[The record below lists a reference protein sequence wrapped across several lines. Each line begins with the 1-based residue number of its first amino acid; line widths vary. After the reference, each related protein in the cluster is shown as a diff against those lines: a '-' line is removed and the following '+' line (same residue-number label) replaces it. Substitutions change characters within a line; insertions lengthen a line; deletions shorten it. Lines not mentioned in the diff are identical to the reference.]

1 MANTTR
7 NLLLFSLSCFI
18 PLLFRPT
25 CSQIATISHGQQ
37 LKQDQQLVST
47 SGMFKLGFKSVHKD
61 NSYLGIWYNGEDDNL
76 LWVAN
81 RNTPTFG
88 STGILEI
95 DDRGSL
101 KILHQSADPVVLY
114 SVEEPSNTSATL
126 EDSGN
131 FVLHELN
138 RDGSVKRLLWES
150 FDYPTDTL
158 LPGMKL
164 GINSKTGLNWA
175 LTSWRSDKSPASG
188 SFSLG
193 LDPSDSTQWAIWWRG
208 EVYWKSGSFQHG
220 FLEVFLSNSSYDFFY
235 VSNENETYFNY
246 TVKKAVTIFPR
257 LKLNSEGELVSY
269 KADSV
274 ASQVSCTKN
283 MSIGCMK
290 LNVPECSRSLGN
302 NVFQQHVGYISNT
315 GFKFSETD
323 NLSRIDC
330 QAKCLDD
337 CSCVAY
343 ASKND
348 DGTGCE
354 IWSTGVSFTESVTG
368 DNKPEVK
375 REVFILEPR
384 ENKWWIWLIASVGVV
399 MIVPPVCSICYKIWK
414 NSNRGGVGK
423 TNQRVL
429 FDEIG
434 GGAMASTKNDTLIS
448 RRTDGH
454 DKQLDVF
461 SFESIV
467 AATKCFSV
475 GNKLGEGG
483 FGPVYKGKLVDGR
496 EIAVKRLSSHSGQG
510 LVEFKNEAILIAKLQ
525 HTNLVRLLG
534 FCIQVEE
541 KMLIYEYMPNK
552 SLDFF
557 IFDSEKK
564 YMLNWKERLN
574 IIEGIA
580 QGLIYLHKYSRL
592 KVIHRDLKASNILL
606 DHEMIPKISDF
617 GMARIFGL
625 NESGANTKRVAGT
638 FGYMAPEYAI
648 HGIVSTKTDVFSFG
662 VLLLEIV
669 SGKKTNSCYH
679 PERPLNLIGYAWQLW
694 NEGQGT
700 VLIDPILDESCN
712 QNEALRC
719 IHVGLLCVQNHAI
732 DRPTM
737 ADVVSML
744 SNETVQLPAPKQ
756 PAFFIY
762 AAEEEADIGETKWN
776 NCSINHV
783 TVSVMEAR

>member
-25 CSQIATISHGQQ
+25 CSQIATIAQGQQ
-37 LKQDQQLVST
+37 LKHDQQLVST

-138 RDGSVKRLLWES
+138 RDGSIKRLLWES

-220 FLEVFLSNSSYDFFY
+220 FLEVFLSSSSYDFFY
-235 VSNENETYFNY
+235 VSKENETYFNY
-246 TVKKAVTIFPR
+246 SVKKAVTLFPR

-302 NVFQQHVGYISNT
+302 SVFQQHVGYVSNT

-384 ENKWWIWLIASVGVV
+384 
-399 MIVPPVCSICYKIWK
+399 
-414 NSNRGGVGK
+414 GVGK

-467 AATKCFSV
+467 AATNCFSI

-510 LVEFKNEAILIAKLQ
+510 LVEFKNEAILIVKLQ

-606 DHEMIPKISDF
+606 DHEMTPKISDF

-625 NESGANTKRVAGT
+625 NESEANTKRVVGT
-638 FGYMAPEYAI
+638 FTEKHPLIVLTSSGYMAPEYAI

-662 VLLLEIV
+662 VLLLEI
-669 SGKKTNSCYH
+669 
-679 PERPLNLIGYAWQLW
+679 AWQLW

>member
-1 MANTTR
+1 MADTRR
-7 NLLLFSLSCFI
+7 NLILFTLPCFI
-18 PLLFRPT
+18 ALLFRPT
-25 CSQIATISHGQQ
+25 YFQTATITQGQQ
-37 LKQDQQLVST
+37 LKHDQQLVST
-47 SGMFKLGFKSVHKD
+47 SGMFKLGFKSVYKD
-61 NSYLGIWYNGEDDNL
+61 SSYLGTWYNGEDDTL

-81 RNTPTFG
+81 RNAPIFG
-88 STGILEI
+88 GTGVLEI

-101 KILHQSADPVVLY
+101 KIGQPGYPVVLY
-114 SVEEPSNTSATL
+114 LYTVEEPCNTSATL

-138 RDGSVKRLLWES
+138 RDGSVNRVLWES

-164 GINSKTGLNWA
+164 GINSKTGLNWS
-175 LTSWRSDKSPASG
+175 LTSWRSDKCPATG

-193 LDPSDSTQWAIWWRG
+193 LDPSDSSQWVIWWRG
-208 EVYWKSGSFQHG
+208 DAYWKSGSFRHG
-220 FLEVFLSNSSYDFFY
+220 FLDDFLSYSSYDLVY
-235 VSNENETYFNY
+235 VTNENETYFNY

-257 LKLNSEGELVSY
+257 LKLNSEGGLVSY
-269 KADSV
+269 MADSV

-283 MSIGCMK
+283 MSRGCSK
-290 LNVPECSRSLGN
+290 QNIPACSRSLGS
-302 NVFQQHVGYISNT
+302 NVFQQHVGFMSNT

-323 NLSRIDC
+323 NLSLIDC
-330 QAKCLDD
+330 QAKCLND

-354 IWSTGVSFTESVTG
+354 IWSTGVSFTESSTRDDRP
-368 DNKPEVK
+368 DNVK
-375 REVFILEPR
+375 RDIFILKPR
-384 ENKWWIWLIASVGVV
+384 ENKWWTWLIAVLGGL
-399 MIVPPVCSICYKIWK
+399 MIVPPVCAICYTIWK
-414 NSNRGGVGK
+414 NGERRGHKG
-423 TNQRVL
+423 
-429 FDEIG
+429 
-434 GGAMASTKNDTLIS
+434 
-448 RRTDGH
+448 DGH
-454 DKQLDVF
+454 DNWLDVF
-461 SFESIV
+461 SFESIA
-467 AATKCFSV
+467 AATNCFAV
-475 GNKLGEGG
+475 GNKLGAGG

-496 EIAVKRLSSHSGQG
+496 EIAVKRLSSCSGQG

-534 FCIQVEE
+534 ICIQVEE
-541 KMLIYEYMPNK
+541 NMLIYEYMPNK

-557 IFDSEKK
+557 IFDSERK
-564 YMLNWKERLN
+564 YMLNWTKRFD

-606 DHEMIPKISDF
+606 DNEMNPKISDF

-625 NESGANTKRVAGT
+625 DEPEANTKRIVGT
-638 FGYMAPEYAI
+638 FGYMAPEYAF
-648 HGIVSTKTDVFSFG
+648 HGIVSVKTDVFSFG

-669 SGKKTNSCYH
+669 SGKNNCCYH
-679 PERPLNLIGYAWQLW
+679 PEGPLNLIGYAWQLW
-694 NEGQGT
+694 NEGRGT
-700 VLIDPILDESCN
+700 SVIDPIPDGSCN
-712 QNEALRC
+712 QNEAMRC
-719 IHVGLLCVQNHAI
+719 IHVGLLCVQDHAI

-744 SNETVQLPAPKQ
+744 SNETVELPAPKQ
-756 PAFFIY
+756 PAFFVY
-762 AAEEEADIGETKWN
+762 ADGEGAARAETKWN

-783 TVSVMEAR
+783 SVSEMEAR

>member
-1 MANTTR
+1 
-7 NLLLFSLSCFI
+7 
-18 PLLFRPT
+18 
-25 CSQIATISHGQQ
+25 
-37 LKQDQQLVST
+37 
-47 SGMFKLGFKSVHKD
+47 MFKLGFKSVHKD

-88 STGILEI
+88 GTGILEI

-138 RDGSVKRLLWES
+138 RDGSIKRLLWES

-302 NVFQQHVGYISNT
+302 NVFQQHVGYMSNT
-315 GFKFSETD
+315 GFKFTETD

-384 ENKWWIWLIASVGVV
+384 EQVV
-399 MIVPPVCSICYKIWK
+399 DMAD
-414 NSNRGGVGK
+414 R
-423 TNQRVL
+423 
-429 FDEIG
+429 IG
-434 GGAMASTKNDTLIS
+434 WRSYDCTPS
-448 RRTDGH
+448 
-454 DKQLDVF
+454 
-461 SFESIV
+461 
-467 AATKCFSV
+467 
-475 GNKLGEGG
+475 
-483 FGPVYKGKLVDGR
+483 
-496 EIAVKRLSSHSGQG
+496 
-510 LVEFKNEAILIAKLQ
+510 
-525 HTNLVRLLG
+525 
-534 FCIQVEE
+534 
-541 KMLIYEYMPNK
+541 
-552 SLDFF
+552 
-557 IFDSEKK
+557 
-564 YMLNWKERLN
+564 MLNML
-574 IIEGIA
+574 
-580 QGLIYLHKYSRL
+580 
-592 KVIHRDLKASNILL
+592 
-606 DHEMIPKISDF
+606 
-617 GMARIFGL
+617 
-625 NESGANTKRVAGT
+625 
-638 FGYMAPEYAI
+638 
-648 HGIVSTKTDVFSFG
+648 
-662 VLLLEIV
+662 
-669 SGKKTNSCYH
+669 
-679 PERPLNLIGYAWQLW
+679 
-694 NEGQGT
+694 
-700 VLIDPILDESCN
+700 
-712 QNEALRC
+712 QNME
-719 IHVGLLCVQNHAI
+719 
-732 DRPTM
+732 
-737 ADVVSML
+737 
-744 SNETVQLPAPKQ
+744 KQ
-756 PAFFIY
+756 QQ
-762 AAEEEADIGETKWN
+762 
-776 NCSINHV
+776 
-783 TVSVMEAR
+783 RR

>member
-1 MANTTR
+1 
-7 NLLLFSLSCFI
+7 S
-18 PLLFRPT
+18 
-25 CSQIATISHGQQ
+25 
-37 LKQDQQLVST
+37 
-47 SGMFKLGFKSVHKD
+47 D
-61 NSYLGIWYNGEDDNL
+61 N
-76 LWVAN
+76 
-81 RNTPTFG
+81 
-88 STGILEI
+88 
-95 DDRGSL
+95 
-101 KILHQSADPVVLY
+101 
-114 SVEEPSNTSATL
+114 
-126 EDSGN
+126 
-131 FVLHELN
+131 
-138 RDGSVKRLLWES
+138 
-150 FDYPTDTL
+150 
-158 LPGMKL
+158 
-164 GINSKTGLNWA
+164 
-175 LTSWRSDKSPASG
+175 SPASG

-193 LDPSDSTQWAIWWRG
+193 LDPSDSTQWAIRWRG

-302 NVFQQHVGYISNT
+302 NVFQQHVGYMSNT

-384 ENKWWIWLIASVGVV
+384 
-399 MIVPPVCSICYKIWK
+399 
-414 NSNRGGVGK
+414 GVGK

-467 AATKCFSV
+467 AATNCFSV

-557 IFDSEKK
+557 IFESEKK

-625 NESGANTKRVAGT
+625 NESEANTKRVVGT
-638 FGYMAPEYAI
+638 FTEKHPLIILTSSGYMAPEYAI

-662 VLLLEIV
+662 VLLLEI
-669 SGKKTNSCYH
+669 
-679 PERPLNLIGYAWQLW
+679 AWQLW

>member
-7 NLLLFSLSCFI
+7 NLLFSLSCFI

-25 CSQIATISHGQQ
+25 CSQIATIAQGQQ
-37 LKQDQQLVST
+37 LKHDQELVST
-47 SGMFKLGFKSVHKD
+47 SGMFKLGFKSVHED

-76 LWVAN
+76 LWLAN
-81 RNTPTFG
+81 RNTSTFG

-101 KILHQSADPVVLY
+101 KILHQSADPVLLY
-114 SVEEPSNTSATL
+114 SVEEPSNTSAAL

-138 RDGSVKRLLWES
+138 RDGSIKRLLWES

-158 LPGMKL
+158 FPGMKL

-193 LDPSDSTQWAIWWRG
+193 LDPSDTTQWAIWWRG
-208 EVYWKSGSFQHG
+208 E
-220 FLEVFLSNSSYDFFY
+220 
-235 VSNENETYFNY
+235 
-246 TVKKAVTIFPR
+246 
-257 LKLNSEGELVSY
+257 EGELLSY

-302 NVFQQHVGYISNT
+302 NVFQKHVGYMSDT

-323 NLSRIDC
+323 NLSGIDC

-368 DNKPEVK
+368 DNKPDVK
-375 REVFILEPR
+375 REVFMLEPR

-399 MIVPPVCSICYKIWK
+399 MIVPPLCSICYKIWK

-423 TNQRVL
+423 MNQRVL

-434 GGAMASTKNDTLIS
+434 GGTMASTKNDTLIS

-467 AATKCFSV
+467 AATNCFSV

-510 LVEFKNEAILIAKLQ
+510 LVESKTEAILIAKLQ

-574 IIEGIA
+574 IIEGTA

-617 GMARIFGL
+617 GMARKFGL
-625 NESGANTKRVAGT
+625 NESEANTKRVVGT

-700 VLIDPILDESCN
+700 MLIDPILDESCN

-719 IHVGLLCVQNHAI
+719 IHVGLLCVQNNAI

>member
-1 MANTTR
+1 SAVFEKEPCEEKLTR
-7 NLLLFSLSCFI
+7 KL
-18 PLLFRPT
+18 RPT

-525 HTNLVRLLG
+525 HTNL
-534 FCIQVEE
+534 
-541 KMLIYEYMPNK
+541 
-552 SLDFF
+552 
-557 IFDSEKK
+557 
-564 YMLNWKERLN
+564 ERLN

-638 FGYMAPEYAI
+638 FTEKHPLIVLTSSGYMAPEYAI

-662 VLLLEIV
+662 VLLLEI
-669 SGKKTNSCYH
+669 
-679 PERPLNLIGYAWQLW
+679 AWQLW